1 MRYRHAI
8 LLMLG
13 FSTLFA
19 QDKLA
24 QDKAAQDK
32 PAQDKPAQEKPIL
45 VPQMQLP
52 ALQGSITAFKSMP
65 PDITLIPHGE
75 GARNGHLWI
84 RNIGHALVIAGEVD
98 GDEPDF
104 PKNQNWI
111 LSKDHIEVWL
121 AASTDIAMPVI
132 GWGNQFDQNEF
143 PKGQDSCADLGKNGM
158 GTPDTLQ
165 ARQKKCRDWVGTQQR
180 YRPVFNRLFTRQW
193 LLTDY
198 YSVESYATPAYEAIT
213 RNFASDQ
220 PRYSE
225 EVPDMLKPQGKIQMW
240 VSRAWVSHDRP
251 AYTFQIEIPY
261 TSFPPLPTLELRDLR
276 LMVDVFSPAP
286 PGKKMGPFS
295 TSSPFRVFGK
305 PETFNWIRLDPA
317 RTFQMTPCDIGLA
330 GADKY
335 RDEHPGWFIPHA
347 SESTGWQSD
356 AFILVNESHGYA
368 YDPEGLSPVVR
379 RIHNFWHGISMGEW
393 VCGPDL
399 AYRKGETFKQL
410 GEVVGEEGFDAKRL
424 PDDTLLIKS
433 GPRVYGSEFGSGQ
446 CGACPRVDMRIF
458 AVNQDLKLYKALDL
472 GGIID
477 TDGRSED
484 FSFTDDWSKVIQ
496 FEQPPDNEKGEPG
509 PWSSTTWC
517 LKHLEYEKCEEKQ
530 NAEPPSPPLL
540 KELRNPD

>member
-1 MRYRHAI
+1 MRLAYAV
-8 LLMLG
+8 LLILG
-13 FSTLFA
+13 FSPVFA
-19 QDKLA
+19 QDR
-24 QDKAAQDK
+24 
-32 PAQDKPAQEKPIL
+32 PVQDKPAQEKSAQNQPAEAKPIL
-45 VPQMQLP
+45 VPQMQLT
-52 ALQGSITAFKSMP
+52 ALEGSIAAFKSMP

-84 RNIGHALVIAGEVD
+84 RNLGFALLIAGEVY
-98 GDEPDF
+98 GEAPDF

-121 AASTDIAMPVI
+121 AAGTDVAMPVI

-143 PKGQDSCADLGKNGM
+143 PKGPDSCADFGKDDRGSA
-158 GTPDTLQ
+158 D
-165 ARQKKCRDWVGTQQR
+165 AIAAKQKKCRDWVATQQR
-180 YRPVFNRLFTRQW
+180 YRPVFKRLFTRQW

-220 PRYSE
+220 SRYSE
-225 EVPDMLKPQGKIQMW
+225 EVPDMLKPQGKVQMW
-240 VSRAWVSHDRP
+240 VSQAWVSHDRP

-295 TSSPFRVFGK
+295 TSSPLRVFGK

-317 RTFQMTPCDIGLA
+317 RTFQMTPCAIGLT
-330 GADKY
+330 GTDKY

-368 YDPEGLSPVVR
+368 YDPDGLSPVVR
-379 RIHNFWHGISMGEW
+379 RIHNFWHVIGTGEW

-399 AYRKGETFKQL
+399 AYRK
-410 GEVVGEEGFDAKRL
+410 GEEGFDAKRL

-458 AVNQDLKLYKALDL
+458 AVNKDLKLHKALDL

-477 TDGRSED
+477 TNGQSED
-484 FSFTDDWSKVIQ
+484 FSLRDDWLKVIQ
-496 FEQPPDNEKGEPG
+496 FEEAPENDKGEFG

-517 LKHLEYEKCEEKQ
+517 LKDLEYEKCEEKQ
-530 NAEPPSPPLL
+530 NVQPPSPPLL

>member
-13 FSTLFA
+13 FSTVFA
-19 QDKLA
+19 QDNSA
-24 QDKAAQDK
+24 QDQPAQDRPAQAAQD
-32 PAQDKPAQEKPIL
+32 KPIL
-45 VPQMQLP
+45 VPQMQP
-52 ALQGSITAFKSMP
+52 SLQGSIAAFRSMP

-98 GDEPDF
+98 GDAPDF

-111 LSKDHIEVWL
+111 LSEDHIEVWL
-121 AASTDIAMPVI
+121 AAGTDVAMPVI

-143 PKGQDSCADLGKNGM
+143 PKGQDSCADFGKDGP
-158 GTPDTLQ
+158 GSPDTLV
-165 ARQKKCRDWVGTQQR
+165 ARQKKCRDWVTTQQR
-180 YRPVFNRLFTRQW
+180 YRPVFKRLFTRQW

-213 RNFASDQ
+213 HDFASDQ
-220 PRYSE
+220 PQYAE
-225 EVPDMLKPQGKIQMW
+225 EVPDMLKPQGKVQMW

-261 TSFPPLPTLELRDLR
+261 TSFPPLPTLQLRDLR

-295 TSSPFRVFGK
+295 TSSPVRVFGK
-305 PETFNWIRLDPA
+305 PETFNSIRLDPT
-317 RTFQMTPCDIGLA
+317 RVFQMTPCDIGLT

-368 YDPEGLSPVVR
+368 YDPDGLSPVVR
-379 RIHNFWHGISMGEW
+379 RIHNFWHAISTGEW

-446 CGACPRVDMRIF
+446 CGACPRVEMRIF
-458 AVNQDLKLYKALDL
+458 AVNENFKLYKALDL

-484 FSFTDDWSKVIQ
+484 FSFTDDWSKVVQ
-496 FEQPPDNEKGEPG
+496 FEQPPDNEQGEPG

-530 NAEPPSPPLL
+530 NVQPPSPPLL